1 MATVTCNSPAILTT
15 TSLSLNVDDDDE
27 LPVVVA
33 IPIPSPDDDGAHTQP
48 SDGWQRSSPA
58 PTSPDNHHIQ
68 LHRIDAS
75 APVLESTPFFIFLLS
90 ILALLDD
97 PQKPRR

>member
-33 IPIPSPDDDGAHTQP
+33 IPIPSSDDDGAHTWP
-48 SDGWQRSSPA
+48 SDGW
-58 PTSPDNHHIQ
+58 
-68 LHRIDAS
+68 
-75 APVLESTPFFIFLLS
+75 
-90 ILALLDD
+90 
-97 PQKPRR
+97 RRRGHP